1 MIVLARHGQTEWN
14 KIDRLQG
21 WKNSPLT
28 DLGQQQARN
37 VSKVIGNLINGTKVS
52 FFSSPLGRAHDT
64 AKIISRSLACN
75 HEISIDP
82 LLKEYSY
89 GDWAGLTTV
98 EVKGQ
103 RLSEWNSRIEDKWNY
118 VVPGGESYSLV
129 SKRAKAWLDD
139 LSEDHTILAVTHQM
153 IARTIRGAYLGLDNE
168 STMALTQDN
177 NEIIVLRNG
186 AETKLSA

>member
-21 WKNSPLT
+21 WENSPLT
-28 DLGQQQARN
+28 KLGEQQARN
-37 VSKVIGNLINGTKVS
+37 VAKIVGNLINGSDVS

-64 AKIISRSLACN
+64 AKIISSSLADRI
-75 HEISIDP
+75 EIELDP

-89 GDWAGLTTV
+89 GDWAGLTSA

-103 RLSEWNSRIEDKWNY
+103 RSNEWNSRIKDKWNY

-129 SKRAKAWLDD
+129 SKRAKAWLNG
-139 LSEDHTILAVTHQM
+139 LPEGHTILAVTHQM
-153 IARTIRGAYLGLDNE
+153 IARTIRGYYLGLDNQG
-168 STMALTQDN
+168 TMALTQDN
-177 NEIIVLRNG
+177 NEIIILKDG